1 MAMNKFINKYGTVK
15 AYHDSFNSLFSKMRF
30 DEWYLVNLFICGLPP
45 DIEKGV
51 SIYKPKTLSDA
62 YCLAKLQESTH
73 SFLIKSSNQPLFYSS
88 KTDDS
93 KEGLENNVGLRDLD
107 VSWKEDVGSEEI
119 ELRVSGMDGSNKSVE
134 VLDVSCEENVE
145 DSSEI
150 RVNSNC
156 LMVLNNFECDQS
168 REREFTSFSLS
179 QPSKDT
185 PKILNHSL
193 EENGNPDE
201 KTKYDFWDSTLV
213 KMEKV
218 SEETKTSVANSQEV
232 GIKNIRVKN
241 YKEGGKENADVKG
254 KDNANVKGKEIECV
268 DLILLDESEYFGL
281 NVFNEFMCEDD
292 EIKVKN
298 SKSGDSKF
306 LVTKDDGFVSDVDV
320 RKLLLHKQN
329 GSHVRKQKGFH
340 LWGGYVDNQRY
351 VEGWEDE
358 DKDLNVFDYNCDVND
373 LSTKVSFGA
382 NEFFV
387 NKKQGE
393 YFDKI
398 KRKLSDVDAMNLEGN
413 LGHLEFDIWKW
424 LRRTKIDDTNCKCN
438 HGKRKVDVWRWPHR
452 KKERKGARRA
462 KNNDYE
468 LAEKSPKRGDKV
480 GIELVIL
487 ELLDL
492 KREKE
497 RPLSS
502 LVNKEGQTKVGIEML
517 FDGKAPSFRIANT
530 LENYILTF
538 ETNGGLIVE
547 TKQVFDLGGKGVC
560 NLGGTTGD
568 KDFHKL
574 EWETNCSVVAVI
586 LYVQSLL
593 GMEESVT
600 RLVLEVATA

>member
-1 MAMNKFINKYGTVK
+1 MKLANSQHLLIVRLEGEYSAVPKIGFRVVRPTISKEKTAASTHAVNVDCFKLE
-15 AYHDSFNSLFSKMRF
+15 YHGITTRVCLDQLKNDDDDDDDDDDSKDSQRCEFGVWILGFGGLISLH
-30 DEWYLVNLFICGLPP
+30 
-45 DIEKGV
+45 
-51 SIYKPKTLSDA
+51 
-62 YCLAKLQESTH
+62 YCKHLKDSSLTKECLQEG
-73 SFLIKSSNQPLFYSS
+73 

-93 KEGLENNVGLRDLD
+93 KEGVKNNVGLRDLD

-119 ELRVSGMDGSNKSVE
+119 ELRVSGMDGSSKSVE
-134 VLDVSCEENVE
+134 VLDESCEENVE

-150 RVNSNC
+150 R
-156 LMVLNNFECDQS
+156 
-168 REREFTSFSLS
+168 
-179 QPSKDT
+179 
-185 PKILNHSL
+185 ILNHSL

-218 SEETKTSVANSQEV
+218 SEETKTFVANSQEV

-241 YKEGGKENADVKG
+241 YEEGGKENADVKG
-254 KDNANVKGKEIECV
+254 KENANVKGKEIECV

-398 KRKLSDVDAMNLEGN
+398 KRKLSDVDAMNLEGLN
-413 LGHLEFDIWKW
+413 
-424 LRRTKIDDTNCKCN
+424 DTFVSIVASIVANPFEQTLFGKEHQWICKMNKFLMDSISGLCN
-438 HGKRKVDVWRWPHR
+438 F
-452 KKERKGARRA
+452 
-462 KNNDYE
+462 
-468 LAEKSPKRGDKV
+468 
-480 GIELVIL
+480 GIEYVGVQS
-487 ELLDL
+487 DL
-492 KREKE
+492 
-497 RPLSS
+497 
-502 LVNKEGQTKVGIEML
+502 NH
-517 FDGKAPSFRIANT
+517 D
-530 LENYILTF
+530 
-538 ETNGGLIVE
+538 GGLVVCNQLVQECPGLDDKFIDYVVE
-547 TKQVFDLGGKGVC
+547 ANGELISSATLVFDLGGVKVIGIWGCEDGTSAKEDIQKHSSHLVSDLEDKINFKGNGV
-560 NLGGTTGD
+560 L
-568 KDFHKL
+568 
-574 EWETNCSVVAVI
+574 WVI
-586 LYVQSLL
+586 WGSQLSQPHMCLAR
-593 GMEESVT
+593 EK
-600 RLVLEVATA
+600 